1 MTDPRALLRAHGLAP
16 KKSFGQNFLLD
27 AEVLRNIAAA
37 CVPDNECGRAL
48 VIELGAGL
56 GALTSELTKRAARVF
71 AVERDRDLVPLL
83 RAELATAIDE
93 QRLEVV
99 EDDAKTVSFQELL
112 GAGAGAGT
120 GANTGSADTP
130 PRVLCGNLP
139 YQLTGPLL
147 QRAVEHSS
155 MFDRA
160 VFLVQK
166 EVAERLA
173 AEPSTKEYGA
183 LTVFVQ
189 AAFEVRKVRLVHP
202 GSFHPAPDVTSA
214 VIVLR
219 SRRPPIAHET
229 ERFRAI
235 VKGAFSSRRKTLR
248 NAWARLGPD
257 VLAAAV
263 EAGISLDARGETLGV
278 EDFARMERMLS
289 QKQTPPA

>member
-56 GALTSELTKRAARVF
+56 GALTSELTKRAAHVF

-83 RAELATAIDE
+83 RAELATAIGE

-112 GAGAGAGT
+112 GTGKSAGT
-120 GANTGSADTP
+120 DTAETS

-155 MFDRA
+155 TFDRA

-189 AAFEVRKVRLVHP
+189 AAFEVRKLRLVHP

-278 EDFARMERMLS
+278 EDFARMDRMLS
-289 QKQTPPA
+289 QRQTPPT

>member
-1 MTDPRALLRAHGLAP
+1 MTDPRALLRAHGLSP

-27 AEVLRNIAAA
+27 GEVLRAIAAA
-37 CVPDNECGRAL
+37 CVPERERDRAV

-56 GALTSELTKRAARVF
+56 GALTAELVPRAARVF

-83 RAELATAIDE
+83 RAELEGAIDE
-93 QRLEVV
+93 GRLEVI
-99 EDDAKTVSFQELL
+99 EADAKTVSLSDL
-112 GAGAGAGT
+112 AARAGAGD
-120 GANTGSADTP
+120 GAT

-147 QRAVEHSS
+147 QRAVEHASL
-155 MFDRA
+155 FDRA

-173 AEPSTKEYGA
+173 AEPSSKEYGA

-189 AAFEVRKVRLVHP
+189 AAFEVAKIRLVRP

-214 VIVLR
+214 VVVLS
-219 SRRPPIAHET
+219 SRRPPIAEET
-229 ERFRAI
+229 ERFRAL
-235 VKGAFSSRRKTLR
+235 VKAAFASRRKTLR
-248 NAWARLGPD
+248 NAWARLGPE
-257 VLAAAV
+257 VIGAAD

-278 EDFARMERMLS
+278 EDFARLDRILS
-289 QKQTPPA
+289 RAR